1 MKRRMNYP
9 IILTILVIFG
19 LILSYFILYDI
30 QGFESLIGIEQ
41 PENVQV
47 GQSNSQLNQA
57 VEPLETTNVRSA
69 DVVIPDEA
77 YYRVNNQS
85 YKLNSTRVLTTL
97 SSLLESRPILVEDME
112 LIENPGSI
120 EYFYQVDHVQ
130 IVFPER
136 LPIGLYNHVIDF
148 LEDQD
153 TDVYVD
159 RLFIPLI
166 EEENN
171 NVYLVDSENNRYI
184 AARLSTNLTFR
195 DFTNVIQREDIQFAE
210 VLRYQG
216 SSGPIY
222 LPTEPKVI
230 DSHTFTLD
238 VIPEN
243 IYINQVFQGATYNV
257 SEITNTADYSTFRY
271 QNYLYTLDN
280 DRSSHRMSLTLNRL
294 EQGSPRTVTEK
305 IRNSVNALRTYS
317 YWQGDFRID
326 HFANNV
332 VSYRQFY
339 NGYPIHATSQL
350 PDSPMPDYGR
360 TTVQLRND
368 LSGDIYRIIQTMI
381 NFGIHI
387 DNISQPIELA
397 TDEEIIEILQDLGY
411 PLSQFEDIFVGYE
424 WMPDTENLRKV
435 ELRPNWIFK
444 FEGSF
449 YTMEDIQ
456 RESFETIWLRETG
469 GDN

>member
-9 IILTILVIFG
+9 IFLTLLVIFG
-19 LILSYFILYDI
+19 LILSYFLLYDI
-30 QGFESLIGIEQ
+30 QGFERLIGIEQ

-47 GQSNSQLNQA
+47 GPTNNQLNQA
-57 VEPLETTNVRSA
+57 VEPLETTTVRTA

-85 YKLNSTRVLTTL
+85 HKLNSRRVLTTL
-97 SSLLESRPILVEDME
+97 SSLLESRPIIVED
-112 LIENPGSI
+112 LDTIENPGSV

-136 LPIGLYNHVIDF
+136 LPIGLYNHIISLPDD
-148 LEDQD
+148 ED

-166 EEENN
+166 DEENN
-171 NVYLVDSENNRYI
+171 SVYIVDSENNRYI
-184 AARLSTNLTFR
+184 AGELSTNLTFR
-195 DFTNVIQREDIQFAE
+195 DIANVIEREDIEFAE
-210 VLRYQG
+210 VMRYQG
-216 SSGPIY
+216 ASGPIY
-222 LPTEPKVI
+222 LPTGPKVVE
-230 DSHTFTLD
+230 SHVFTLD

-257 SEITNTADYSTFRY
+257 SEISNTADFSSFRY
-271 QNYLYTLDN
+271 QNFLYTLDN
-280 DRSSHRMSLTLNRL
+280 DRSNHRMSLTLNRL

-305 IRNSVNALRTYS
+305 IRNSLNALRSYS

-326 HFANNV
+326 HFVNNV

-339 NGYPIHATSQL
+339 NGYPIHASSQL
-350 PDSPMPDYGR
+350 PDSPLPDYGR

-368 LSGDIYRIIQTMI
+368 LSGDVYRINQTMI
-381 NFGIHI
+381 NFGINI
-387 DNISQPIELA
+387 DNLSQPMEIA
-397 TDEEIIEILQDLGY
+397 AGPEIIELLQDLGY
-411 PLSQFEDIFVGYE
+411 PLSQFEDVFVGYE

-435 ELRPNWIFK
+435 ELHPNWIFK
-444 FEGSF
+444 LGSSF
-449 YTMEDIQ
+449 YTMDDIQ
-456 RESFETIWLRETG
+456 RESFETIWQRETG